1 MAKFFMNYFSFFFF
15 LYRVVFRQAKNP
27 KALHRNVSNLHANE
41 GQILYHK
48 YPSFAQRWPNLSKD
62 QTIVVFSVEEALL
75 KSSYLFPYFM
85 LVAFEAGGLF
95 RAFLLFVLYP
105 FLCLA
110 GEEMGLKIMVF
121 VCFFG
126 IKTESFRVGSAVLP
140 KFFLEDVALET
151 LEMLKKGG
159 KKVAFSNIP
168 RVMVESFLRD
178 YLGIDC
184 VVGREMKVFGG
195 YFLGVMEEKKRSNDA
210 LETMIGSQENLASYR
225 DVIGISSLKESL
237 QHHLSSHCNEIYL
250 VRRAD
255 KRSWQH
261 VARGEYM
268 KPLIFHDGRLA
279 FTPTPLATLTM
290 FMWLPFGFTLSIIRA
305 IIGLMLPHKLSIPI
319 LAYTGFHLS
328 LSSDPSLENLTI
340 TRKTKG
346 RLYVCNH
353 RTLLD
358 PLYLSFSL
366 QKDIAAVT
374 YSLSMLSELLAPIK
388 TVRLTRDRDRDGE
401 MIGKLLKQ
409 GDLVVC
415 PEGTTC
421 REPYLLRFSPLFAEM
436 SDDIVPVA
444 MDSHVGMFY
453 GTTAGGLK
461 CLDPLFFI
469 MNPRPS
475 YNVQILAGVSGV
487 PSGAG
492 NSETSRF
499 EVANHVQSEIGKA
512 LGFGCTMLTR
522 RDKYLILA
530 GNEGTVDKH

>member
-1 MAKFFMNYFSFFFF
+1 M
-15 LYRVVFRQAKNP
+15 
-27 KALHRNVSNLHANE
+27 
-41 GQILYHK
+41 
-48 YPSFAQRWPNLSKD
+48 
-62 QTIVVFSVEEALL
+62 VVFSVEEALL
-75 KSSYLFPYFM
+75 KSSSLFPYFM

-95 RAFLLFVLYP
+95 RAFLLLAIYP
-105 FLCLA
+105 FLYLVS
-110 GEEMGLKIMVF
+110 EEMGLEIMVF

-126 IKTESFRVGSAVLP
+126 VKTKSFRVGSAVLP

-159 KKVAFSNIP
+159 ENVGFSNIP
-168 RVMVESFLRD
+168 RVMIESFLKD

-184 VVGREMKVFGG
+184 IVGREMKVFCG

-210 LETMIGSQENLASYR
+210 LETIIRSQEDLVA
-225 DVIGISSLKESL
+225 ISSFKESL
-237 QHHLSSHCNEIYL
+237 QYHLSSHCIEIYL

-261 VARGEYM
+261 VPREEYM

-279 FTPTPLATLTM
+279 FRPTPLATLAM
-290 FMWLPFGFTLSIIRA
+290 FMWLPFGFTLSIIRVITA
-305 IIGLMLPHKLSIPI
+305 LMLPHRLSVPI
-319 LAYTGFHLS
+319 LAYTGFRLS
-328 LSSDPSLENLTI
+328 FSSDPSLENVNI
-340 TRKTKG
+340 NRKTKGG

-366 QKDIAAVT
+366 QKDLTAVS
-374 YSLSMLSELLAPIK
+374 YSLSRVSELLAPIK
-388 TVRLTRDRDRDGE
+388 TVRLTRDRDRDGT
-401 MIGKLLKQ
+401 MMGKLLNQ

-436 SDDIVPVA
+436 SDNIVPVA
-444 MDSHVGMFY
+444 MDSHVSMFY

-461 CLDPLFFI
+461 CLDPLFFT

-475 YNVQILAGVSGV
+475 YKVQVLAGVSGV
-487 PSGAG
+487 TSCVGD
-492 NSETSRF
+492 SDRSRF
-499 EVANHVQSEIGKA
+499 DVANHVQSEIGKA
-512 LGFGCTMLTR
+512 LGFGCTRLTR
-522 RDKYLILA
+522 RDKYLILV
-530 GNEGTVDKH
+530 GNEGIVNKP